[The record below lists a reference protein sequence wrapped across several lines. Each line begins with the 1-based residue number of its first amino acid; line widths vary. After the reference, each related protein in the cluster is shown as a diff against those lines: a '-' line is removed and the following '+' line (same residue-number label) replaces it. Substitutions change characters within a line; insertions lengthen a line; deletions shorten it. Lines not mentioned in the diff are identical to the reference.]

1 MEKMDAYQIVTAQI
15 IEALKSGNIPWRKPW
30 NCVSLPTNLHT
41 GKAYRGINMPT
52 LSFSPYASPYWVT
65 FKQAQALGGSVQK
78 GEKGRPIVFWSRMI
92 KEDVE
97 TGENKPVF
105 LLKRYTVFNVEQCSG
120 LELPEEKKERKADIE
135 AAEKIYLFM
144 PNRPSV
150 SFDGSAAYYAPSRD
164 QVAVPPKSTFH
175 TMEGFYATLYHEL
188 VHSTGHA
195 SRLNRFKD
203 DESAYFG
210 SESYSKEELVA
221 ELGAAFLCAHAGIS
235 NETQENSAAY
245 IQGWLRALN
254 DDKRMI
260 MQAASAAQ
268 KAADYILNVRD

>member
-15 IEALKSGNIPWRKPW
+15 IEALESGVIPWRKPW
-30 NCVSLPTNLHT
+30 HCVSLPTNLHT
-41 GKAYRGINMPT
+41 GKAYRGINLLT

-78 GEKGRPIVFWSRMI
+78 GEKGRSIVFWSRMI
-92 KEDVE
+92 KEDAE
-97 TGENKPVF
+97 TGENKPIF
-105 LLKRYTVFNVEQCSG
+105 LLKRYTVFNAEQCSG

-135 AAEKIYLFM
+135 AAEKIHLFM

-150 SFDGSAAYYAPSRD
+150 SFDGSAAYYVPSRD
-164 QVAVPPKSTFH
+164 QVVVPPKSTFH
-175 TMEGFYATLYHEL
+175 AIEGFYATLYHEL

-203 DESAYFG
+203 DGPAHFG

-221 ELGAAFLCAHAGIS
+221 ELGAAFLCAHAGIN

-245 IQGWLRALN
+245 IQGWLRAFN

>member
-1 MEKMDAYQIVTAQI
+1 MEKMDAYQIVTEQI
-15 IEALKSGNIPWRKPW
+15 IEALESGVIPWRKPW

-41 GKAYRGINMPT
+41 GKAYKGINLLT

-78 GEKGRPIVFWSRMI
+78 GERGRSIVFWSRMI
-92 KEDVE
+92 KEDAE
-97 TGENKPVF
+97 TGENKPIF
-105 LLKRYTVFNVEQCSG
+105 LLKRYTVFNAEQCSG
-120 LELPEEKKERKADIE
+120 LELPENKAERKADIE
-135 AAEKIYLFM
+135 SAEKVHLFM

-150 SFDGSAAYYAPSRD
+150 SFDGSAAYYVPSRD
-164 QVAVPPKSTFH
+164 QVVVPPKRAFR
-175 TMEGFYATLYHEL
+175 TMEGFYSTLYHEL

-203 DESAYFG
+203 DVSAHFG

-254 DDKRMI
+254 NDKRMI

-268 KAADYILNVRD
+268 KAADYILNARD

>member
-15 IEALKSGNIPWRKPW
+15 IEALGSGVIPWRKPW
-30 NCVSLPTNLHT
+30 QCVSLPTNLHT
-41 GKAYRGINMPT
+41 GKTYRGINMLT

-65 FKQAQALGGSVQK
+65 FKQAQALGGSVKK
-78 GEKGRPIVFWSRMI
+78 GEKGRSIVFWSRMI
-92 KEDVE
+92 KEDAE
-97 TGENKPVF
+97 TGESKPIF
-105 LLKRYTVFNVEQCSG
+105 LLKRYIVFNAEQCNG
-120 LELPEEKKERKADIE
+120 LELPENKVERKADIE
-135 AAEKIYLFM
+135 TAEKVHLFM

-150 SFDGSAAYYAPSRD
+150 SFDGSAAYYVPSRD
-164 QVAVPPKSTFH
+164 QVVVPPKSTFR
-175 TMEGFYATLYHEL
+175 TMESFYATLYHEL

-203 DESAYFG
+203 DGPAHFG

-221 ELGAAFLCAHAGIS
+221 ELGSAFLCAHAGIS

-245 IQGWLRALN
+245 IQGWLRAFN
-254 DDKRMI
+254 NDKRMI